1 MKHILAG
8 LFLFVGCGM
17 NSLMAET
24 TITRDTLILTA
35 DSIYVIETACAPI
48 CSSVVRLINSKGN
61 MLQTLPCP
69 FPHAVFPEAYFEGKE
84 IKWRDNTPELLDED
98 EKKIYS

>member
-1 MKHILAG
+1 MKHVIVG
-8 LFLFVGCGM
+8 IFLVLGC
-17 NSLMAET
+17 SHLMAET
-24 TITRDTLILTA
+24 TITRDTLKLST

-61 MLQTLPCP
+61 VLQTLPCP